1 MKDITFTE
9 GWHKRRKSGL
19 YSGIFKAHFP
29 KETMLLW
36 LSILPF
42 SSSFVT
48 CQSASITS
56 ERAVEVSKPV
66 MLWLSEEVKL
76 LNQ

>member
-9 GWHKRRKSGL
+9 GQHKRRKSGL

-29 KETMLLW
+29 KETMLFC

-42 SSSFVT
+42 SSRFVT
-48 CQSASITS
+48 CQSASITC
-56 ERAVEVSKPV
+56 EIAGEVSKPI
-66 MLWLSEEVKL
+66 MLWLSE
-76 LNQ
+76 